1 MRTGLHSVT
10 FWLLL
15 AATVLG
21 FGGYSLLLPIVPLW
35 VTEGGA
41 GPFGAGVTTGVLM
54 AVTVATQL
62 IVPWMLRRIGHRWVL
77 VVGMVFMGAPAPLLA
92 LSSELGPVLAVT
104 TLRGIGFGMVTVA
117 GSALVAELL
126 GPAEHS
132 RGASRFGL
140 AVGLPLLV
148 LLPTGVAVVE
158 WVGFTAVFVGGTLPL
173 FGAVL
178 VLFMRITRPTTTAPV
193 TVDDPDAATA
203 GIVAPGSGTV
213 PESPGRCGEL
223 GPLLTMLACA
233 TAQGGL
239 ITFLPVTG
247 TAAAA
252 TAALFAT
259 AAGTLV
265 GRFLAGELV
274 ARRDVGG
281 RLLVPGLLIGAVGMA
296 AEVFASLL
304 GTGAATLLVV
314 GALLVGFGFGAV
326 QNDSLVTLFALG
338 GPARYGRASALWNAA
353 FDSGFGLGAVG
364 LGAVAGPF
372 GFAAAYGAGTA
383 FLLLVA
389 PFTRQVGSGVARQ
402 GG

>member
-1 MRTGLHSVT
+1 VRTGLQSVT

-15 AATVLG
+15 VATVLA

-54 AVTVATQL
+54 AVTVATQFA
-62 IVPWMLRRIGHRWVL
+62 VPWMLRRIGHRWVL
-77 VVGMVFMGAPAPLLA
+77 VIGMVCMGAPAPLLA
-92 LSSELGPVLAVT
+92 LSSELAPVLAVT
-104 TLRGIGFGMVTVA
+104 TVRGIGFGMVTVA

-126 GPAEHS
+126 DPAEHS

-158 WVGFTAVFVGGTLPL
+158 WIGFTAVFLGGMIPL
-173 FGAVL
+173 LGAVL
-178 VLFMRITRPTTTAPV
+178 MLFMRIDRPSAAGPV

-203 GIVAPGSGTV
+203 GIVATGSGTV
-213 PESPGRCGEL
+213 PESPGRRGEL
-223 GPLLTMLACA
+223 GPLLAMLACA

-252 TAALFAT
+252 TVALFAT
-259 AAGTLV
+259 AAGSLV
-265 GRFLAGELV
+265 GRLLTGELV
-274 ARRDVGG
+274 ARRDLGG
-281 RLLVPGLLIGAVGMA
+281 RLLVPGVLIGAAGMA
-296 AEVFASLL
+296 AEVLASLL
-304 GTGAATLLVV
+304 TSGGAMVLVA
-314 GALLVGFGFGAV
+314 GALLVGFGFGMV
-326 QNDSLVTLFALG
+326 QNDSLVTLFAIG

-353 FDSGFGLGAVG
+353 FDSGFGVGAVG

-372 GFAAAYGAGTA
+372 GFAAAYGAGAA

-389 PFTRQVGSGVARQ
+389 PFTRKPART
-402 GG
+402 

>member
-15 AATVLG
+15 VATVLA

-35 VTEGGA
+35 VTEGGS

-54 AVTVATQL
+54 AVTVATQFA
-62 IVPWMLRRIGHRWVL
+62 VPWMLRRIGHRWVL

-92 LSSELGPVLAVT
+92 LSSELAPVLAVT
-104 TLRGIGFGMVTVA
+104 TLRGVGFGMVTVA

-126 GPAEHS
+126 DPAEHS

-158 WVGFTAVFVGGTLPL
+158 WIGFTAVFVGGTIPL

-178 VLFMRITRPTTTAPV
+178 MLVLRLDRPGRAV
-193 TVDDPDAATA
+193 AVADPDVATA
-203 GIVAPGSGTV
+203 GIVATGSATV
-213 PESPGRCGEL
+213 PDSPGWRGER
-223 GPLLTMLACA
+223 GPLLAMLACA

-247 TAAAA
+247 SAAAA

-259 AAGTLV
+259 AAGSLG

-274 ARRDVGG
+274 VRHDVGG
-281 RLLVPGLLIGAVGMA
+281 RLLVPGVLIAAAGMA
-296 AEVFASLL
+296 AEVVASLL
-304 GTGAATLLVV
+304 TAGGAAALVV
-314 GALLVGFGFGAV
+314 GALLVGFGFGMV
-326 QNDSLVTLFALG
+326 QNDSLVQLFALG
-338 GPARYGRASALWNAA
+338 GRARYGRASALWNAA
-353 FDSGFGLGAVG
+353 FDSGFGVGAVG
-364 LGAVAGPF
+364 LGAIAGPF
-372 GFAAAYGAGTA
+372 GFAAAHGAGAA
-383 FLLLVA
+383 FLLIVA
-389 PFTRQVGSGVARQ
+389 PFTRRLRSGVARQ

>member
-15 AATVLG
+15 VATVLA

-54 AVTVATQL
+54 AVTVATQFA
-62 IVPWMLRRIGHRWVL
+62 VPWLLRRIGHRWVL
-77 VVGMVFMGAPAPLLA
+77 VVGMVLMGAPAPLLA
-92 LSSELGPVLAVT
+92 LSSELAPVLAVT
-104 TLRGIGFGMVTVA
+104 TVRGVGFGMVTVA

-126 GPAEHS
+126 DPAEHS

-140 AVGLPLLV
+140 AVGLPLLL
-148 LLPTGVAVVE
+148 LLPTGVAVVD
-158 WVGFTAVFVGGTLPL
+158 WVGFTAVFVGGTIPL
-173 FGAVL
+173 LGAALML
-178 VLFMRITRPTTTAPV
+178 VLRIDRHGPV
-193 TVDDPDAATA
+193 VAVDDPDAATA
-203 GIVAPGSGTV
+203 GIVAAGSGTV
-213 PESPGRCGEL
+213 PEVPGRRRGEL
-223 GPLLTMLACA
+223 GPLLAMLAGA

-252 TAALFAT
+252 TLALFAT
-259 AAGTLV
+259 AAGALV

-274 ARRDVGG
+274 ARRELGG
-281 RLLVPGLLIGAVGMA
+281 RLLVPGVLIGAVGMA
-296 AEVFASLL
+296 AEVVAALL
-304 GTGAATLLVV
+304 TAGAAPLLVA
-314 GALLVGFGFGAV
+314 GALLVGFGFGMV
-326 QNDSLVTLFALG
+326 QNDSLVQLFAFG

-353 FDSGFGLGAVG
+353 FDSGFGVGAVG

-389 PFTRQVGSGVARQ
+389 PFTRRPARA
-402 GG
+402 